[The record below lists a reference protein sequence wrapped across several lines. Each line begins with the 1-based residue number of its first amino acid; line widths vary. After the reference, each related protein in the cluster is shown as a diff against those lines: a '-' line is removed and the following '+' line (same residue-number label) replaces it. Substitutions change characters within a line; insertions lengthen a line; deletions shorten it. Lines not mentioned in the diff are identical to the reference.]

1 MDQLM
6 ATTTAE
12 RTFTPLAVGLLLM
25 TALIDPVYSASLG
38 AVLIVAYVAVAYRT
52 RAR

>member
-1 MDQLM
+1 M

-25 TALIDPVYSASLG
+25 TTVIDPVYSVSVAS
-38 AVLIVAYVAVAYRT
+38 VLIVAYAVVAYRT